1 MEVKRSSQVKCGKLC
16 AMATKLGQKN
26 PWCKFIMMMMTFMEV
41 KGHQRSN
48 AETMCY
54 GYQT

>member
-1 MEVKRSSQVKCGKLC
+1 MEVN
-16 AMATKLGQKN
+16 AMATKLDQKN
-26 PWCKFIMMMMTFMEV
+26 LWCKFMMMMTFMEV

>member
-1 MEVKRSSQVKCGKLC
+1 MEVKGHQRSNVGKLY

-26 PWCKFIMMMMTFMEV
+26 PWCKFMMMMTFMEV

-48 AETMCY
+48 AETMWY